1 MTRQNFIFEIFL
13 IVLLVVVPD
22 VILAQGRTGSI
33 SGTVMDESAAV
44 LPGVAVTV
52 THADT
57 SFAPSFLIF

>member
-1 MTRQNFIFEIFL
+1 MTRQNFIYEISL
-13 IVLLVVVPD
+13 IVLFAVLPNVV
-22 VILAQGRTGSI
+22 LAQGRTGSI